1 MCRNHRHSLFVS
13 FSGAPQ
19 VLTDTA
25 RTKKRVVVEKDEDAV
40 IAVYFCSDPS
50 PKRTFWEWGS
60 IKLESGEV
68 HIRYIAERLH
78 NVSHKY
84 FLFTFFK
91 KQSKSLQEMT

>member
-1 MCRNHRHSLFVS
+1 M
-13 FSGAPQ
+13 
-19 VLTDTA
+19 LTDTA

-78 NVSHKY
+78 HVSNY
-84 FLFTFFK
+84 EFITNAFLERKRMFYRYLRCINAHF
-91 KQSKSLQEMT
+91 